1 MIMKPLT
8 MIKKKEDVK
17 LITYKE
23 ACERYS
29 LGISTIQKIAKES
42 GALRKIG
49 KSARVNVS
57 VMDAYLDTFTM

>member
-1 MIMKPLT
+1 MKPLST
-8 MIKKKEDVK
+8 IKKKEDVK

-29 LGISTIQKIAKES
+29 LGLSTIQKYARES

-57 VMDAYLDTFTM
+57 VMDAFLETFTM